1 MSAENQ
7 YNVQQGEEQKAQ
19 EPKKSS
25 GLDFVKIYQDLLKH
39 KRLYYK
45 VLPIT
50 FVLAAVY
57 ALALPNYY
65 SCTVKL
71 SPELTSSRA
80 SSGLAALASSFG
92 FNMGQGTG
100 GMGTEALFPTLYPEL
115 INSTDFKTSLFSVP
129 VTIEGKKDEKSRT
142 MTYYD
147 YLTKEQKA
155 PWWSRGIKAI
165 FSMFNAEG
173 VASDQRE
180 RSGNVQ
186 SSMVNDPKVN
196 DPKVNPFRLT
206 RKQDLVVK
214 AINRKIT
221 CEIDKKTLVITIN
234 VTDQNPVIA
243 ATMADTVKTR
253 LQNFITAY
261 RTSKVRV
268 DLEYYKKIY
277 AETKARYEDARQRY
291 AEFVD
296 ANQDLILQTVRQ
308 KQVDLENE
316 MQLQYNAYTQIAQQ
330 LMAAEAKVQEET
342 PAFTT
347 LQSATV
353 PVRKAGPKR
362 AKMCLVFLFLAF
374 LGTTAWILYK
384 EGDLMSLFNS
394 GDDEDPT
401 PAPDQTAI
409 IQALLKLNEKK

>member
-7 YNVQQGEEQKAQ
+7 YNIPQGEDQPAQ
-19 EPKKSS
+19 EPKKAA
-25 GLDFVKIYQDLLKH
+25 GLDFVKMYHDLLRH
-39 KRLYYK
+39 KKLYFK
-45 VLPIT
+45 VLPLA

-57 ALALPNYY
+57 GLSLPNYY
-65 SCTVKL
+65 SCTVRL

-92 FNMGQGTG
+92 FNMGQGSG

-147 YLTKEQKA
+147 YLTKEQKKPWFSAILGA
-155 PWWSRGIKAI
+155 PGKLLSSL
-165 FSMFNAEG
+165 F
-173 VASDQRE
+173 ASKKKTE
-180 RSGNVQ
+180 V
-186 SSMVNDPKVN
+186 KE
-196 DPKVNPFRLT
+196 VNPFRLT

-277 AETKARYEDARQRY
+277 GETKARYEDARQRY

-296 ANQDLILQTVRQ
+296 ANQDIILQTVRQ

-347 LQSATV
+347 IQSATV
-353 PVRKAGPKR
+353 PVLKAGPSR
-362 AKMCLVFLFLAF
+362 AKMCLTFVFLAF
-374 LGTTAWILYK
+374 IGTTAWILYK

-401 PAPDQTAI
+401 PANPDQAAL
-409 IQALLKLNEKK
+409 IQALLNLNSNKG